1 MKSLGKFTLR
11 GEITPTANTGTYE
24 DVGDLQR
31 ILLFDGDFGTAF
43 KITKFVVWSFTST
56 SSADCSATLAS
67 DREGLAGYN
76 IGTQSAEDSRQIGWA
91 SGNQITSG
99 IRDMTFSVVDRDNLV
114 VEDLWIG
121 GYNGSTGDKRINYY
135 IECEKFDVGLNV
147 GAYTMV
153 RNSSQDIQI

>member
-11 GEITPTANTGTYE
+11 GEITPTANTGTYGAA
-24 DVGDLQR
+24 GDLTR

-43 KITKFVVWSFTST
+43 KVTKFVVWAYATT
-56 SSADCSATLAS
+56 TSADCSAVLAS
-67 DREGLAGYN
+67 DRYGLEDYTL
-76 IGTQSAEDSRQIGWA
+76 GTQSAEDDRQIGWA
-91 SGNQITSG
+91 SGNAVTSAV
-99 IRDMTFSVVDRDNLV
+99 REESFSIIDRDNLI
-114 VEDLWIG
+114 VEDLWIA
-121 GYNGSTGDKRINYY
+121 GYNASSGDKRINYY